1 MLTKLGEKMVSPD
14 IFRRKDD
21 QAHKQKQYTLQDRQ
35 EQTDNAQQDEA
46 PSHNQDQDAFDSS
59 IHALSALI
67 RLASSTLSPLSPP
80 EEHREQ
86 NCRQQHCEVET
97 LHDAGEF
104 VPVPSEKISDTGNN
118 SHPDRCAQEIE
129 NHKLA
134 PGHMEHTGQ
143 RSSDDAHSGNEARD
157 KNREGAIR

>member
-1 MLTKLGEKMVSPD
+1 D
-14 IFRRKDD
+14 
-21 QAHKQKQYTLQDRQ
+21 
-35 EQTDNAQQDEA
+35 QQDKADDSHEYKT
-46 PSHNQDQDAFDSS
+46 PSHTQHQYAFDSS

-80 EEHREQ
+80 EEHRDQ

-143 RSSDDAHSGNEARD
+143 RSSDDAHSGNEA
-157 KNREGAIR
+157 